1 MQTWLEDVIEQIC
14 IARILRDSKTIS
26 GRRLSMILVDN
37 VVEFVIKVHGES
49 IIPGKLLT
57 RKEWEEKKRHF
68 EELVSQVI
76 RKTKVASYQQQILD
90 YHKMRNDLYHGT
102 TPLSVEPD
110 KINGYLGIAHRIL
123 ELIFGFTMT
132 EEEWKRRAELTQAL
146 LHPKVE
152 KKKLVNFSNTNDG
165 LAKMQ
170 TDIKLKDT
178 EAILLMIYG
187 FALKTGKAAENIE
200 QLGKCLNYS
209 GHPIKQKRLSV
220 NIAHL
225 RKAKKINKGE
235 LTLTTKAREQI
246 KARYIVPA

>member
-14 IARILRDSKTIS
+14 IARILRDSKTVS
-26 GRRLSMILVDN
+26 GRRLAMILVDN
-37 VVEFVIKVHGES
+37 VVEFVIKVYGES
-49 IIPGKLLT
+49 IIPGKLLS

-76 RKTKVASYQQQILD
+76 PKTKVVSYQQQILD

-110 KINGYLGIAHRIL
+110 KINGYIDIAHRIL

-132 EEEWKRRAELTQAL
+132 GEEWKRRTERTQAIL
-146 LHPKVE
+146 LPKVE
-152 KKKLVNFSNTNDG
+152 KKRLVNFFNTDDG
-165 LAKMQ
+165 LAEMQ

-187 FALKTGKAAENIE
+187 FALKTGKVPENIG

-209 GHPIKQKRLSV
+209 GHPIKQERLSV
-220 NIAHL
+220 NISHL
-225 RKAKKINKGE
+225 RHANKINKGE
-235 LTLTTKAREQI
+235 LTLTTKARNDI
-246 KARYIVPA
+246 KTKYIVPA